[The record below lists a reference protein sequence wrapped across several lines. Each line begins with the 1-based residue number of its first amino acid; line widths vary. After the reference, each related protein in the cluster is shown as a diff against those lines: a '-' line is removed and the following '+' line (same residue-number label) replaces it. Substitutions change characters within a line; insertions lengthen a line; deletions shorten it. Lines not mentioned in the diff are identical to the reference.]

1 MRMHEQTG
9 FRRVVAALGALVVGM
24 LSALGASGV
33 FAQAAFPARNVQ
45 VIVPY
50 PPGGSIDVIARAVS
64 IRLSE
69 LWGRNVVVDNR
80 PGASGMIGTEL
91 AIRADPDGHTLLGHT
106 SSYPATAAVRE
117 KLPFDPA
124 RAIVPVGMFARAP
137 MILAV
142 HPSVPAKNVR
152 ELVALAKKT
161 PGSLNYSSSGTGGN
175 NHFSGALF
183 AAAAGVKMTHIPYK
197 GIAPAV
203 TALAAGEVE
212 LVIASAAA
220 INPQLRANRVRALAV
235 TSAEPTPLLPG
246 LPAIAQSGV
255 PGYTYELWWGMFAP
269 AGISAERVS
278 LINNTINKALATPEM
293 KKFLD
298 GESADVWIVPMSQFA
313 ELLPREIE
321 RYKKAA
327 ALAGVTAQ

>member
-1 MRMHEQTG
+1 
-9 FRRVVAALGALVVGM
+9 
-24 LSALGASGV
+24 
-33 FAQAAFPARNVQ
+33 
-45 VIVPY
+45 
-50 PPGGSIDVIARAVS
+50 
-64 IRLSE
+64 
-69 LWGRNVVVDNR
+69 
-80 PGASGMIGTEL
+80 MIGTEL
-91 AIRADPDGHTLLGHT
+91 ATRAEPDGHTLLAHT
-106 SSYPATAAVRE
+106 SSYPATAAVRD

-142 HPSVPAKNVR
+142 HPSVPAKSVK
-152 ELVALAKKT
+152 ELVALAKKNPNT
-161 PGSLNYSSSGTGGN
+161 LNYSSSGTGGN

-183 AAAAGVKMTHIPYK
+183 AAAAGVKLTHIPYK

-220 INPQLRANRVRALAV
+220 VNPQLKANRIRALAV

-269 AGISAERVS
+269 AGISAERIGVIHAAIS
-278 LINNTINKALATPEM
+278 KALATPEM

-298 GESADVWIVPMSQFA
+298 GESAEAWLLPVSQFS
-313 ELLPREIE
+313 ELLPKEIE

-327 ALAGVTAQ
+327 KLAGVTAQ

>member
-1 MRMHEQTG
+1 MRIHEHPG
-9 FRRVVAALGALVVGM
+9 FGSVCAATGALVVGM
-24 LSALGASGV
+24 FSAFGAPAV
-33 FAQAAFPARNVQ
+33 FAQAPFPARNVQ

-124 RAIVPVGMFARAP
+124 RAIVPVGMFAKAP

-142 HPSVPAKNVR
+142 HPSVPAKNVK

-220 INPQLRANRVRALAV
+220 VNPQLRANRIRALAV

-278 LINNTINKALATPEM
+278 QINGAINKALATPEM

-298 GESADVWIVPMSQFA
+298 GESAEVWVVPMSQFA